1 MATPNKKCV
10 YFSQLESNAQS
21 YAAQDLMAFFQE
33 RTGGQLS
40 YTEACGVLVTSTY
53 LFTLDGICLGENLAH
68 RTILHENEA

>member
-1 MATPNKKCV
+1 MCLFLSVGVKRAELCGSR
-10 YFSQLESNAQS
+10 F
-21 YAAQDLMAFFQE
+21 DGFFQE